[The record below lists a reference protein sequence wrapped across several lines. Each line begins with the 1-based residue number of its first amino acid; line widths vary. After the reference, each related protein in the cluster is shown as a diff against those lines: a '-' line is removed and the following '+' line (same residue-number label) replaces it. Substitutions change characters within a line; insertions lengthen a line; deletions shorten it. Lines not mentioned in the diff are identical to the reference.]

1 MTYEKH
7 EQPQGLNDGR
17 AGAGHKPQ
25 MQQPPET
32 PIRQMH
38 EPSMQQLSEPREQAQ
53 PQAPEERKDGSMSII
68 AHLEELRKRLIYS
81 IAAVA
86 VGSGVA
92 YFYIDEIMRCLTAPA
107 GKLYYMQPAEAF
119 FTYLKIA
126 VFGGFL
132 LALPVIFY
140 EIWRFILPALTVR
153 ERKALLLIVPL
164 SVVLFVVG
172 IAFSFTLVLPAA
184 IRFFNE
190 KYPVD
195 LLIVGRGGGSA
206 EDLWAFNEEPVV
218 RAIYDSVIPVI
229 SAVGHETDTTLA
241 DYVSDVRAATPSQ
254 AAEIAVP
261 EAAVQSRRI
270 AEYEARLHKAV
281 QSRLAYERERTAR
294 LSAAFLKRQ
303 PQALL
308 AARRQRL
315 DAASEALFQGMRRI
329 FLEKRHAFRVAAEK
343 LEMLSPL
350 HVIGRGYSIV
360 EKSGRTVRS
369 MKELTVGDEVLVRL
383 SDGGFDAVVRH
394 VQEGGL

>member
-7 EQPQGLNDGR
+7 EQPQGLNDGQ
-17 AGAGHKPQ
+17 AGAGHEPQ
-25 MQQPPET
+25 MQQPPE
-32 PIRQMH
+32 PQIRQMH
-38 EPSMQQLSEPREQAQ
+38 EPPMQQLSEPREQAGQ
-53 PQAPEERKDGSMSII
+53 QASEERKDGSMSII

-184 IRFFNE
+184 IRFFIGFGTDN
-190 KYPVD
+190 
-195 LLIVGRGGGSA
+195 L
-206 EDLWAFNEEPVV
+206 EP
-218 RAIYDSVIPVI
+218 
-229 SAVGHETDTTLA
+229 
-241 DYVSDVRAATPSQ
+241 
-254 AAEIAVP
+254 
-261 EAAVQSRRI
+261 
-270 AEYEARLHKAV
+270 
-281 QSRLAYERERTAR
+281 
-294 LSAAFLKRQ
+294 
-303 PQALL
+303 
-308 AARRQRL
+308 
-315 DAASEALFQGMRRI
+315 LFC
-329 FLEKRHAFRVAAEK
+329 
-343 LEMLSPL
+343 
-350 HVIGRGYSIV
+350 IG
-360 EKSGRTVRS
+360 K
-369 MKELTVGDEVLVRL
+369 
-383 SDGGFDAVVRH
+383 
-394 VQEGGL
+394 

>member
-7 EQPQGLNDGR
+7 EQPQGLNDGK
-17 AGAGHKPQ
+17 AGHEPQ
-25 MQQPPET
+25 MQQLPET

-38 EPSMQQLSEPREQAQ
+38 EPSMQQLSEPREQAPQ
-53 PQAPEERKDGSMSII
+53 QAPEERRDGSMSII

-184 IRFFNE
+184 IRFFIGFGTDNLE
-190 KYPVD
+190 PLFSLGKYLD
-195 LLIVGRGGGSA
+195 WKQQRIVVFLS
-206 EDLWAFNEEPVV
+206 F
-218 RAIYDSVIPVI
+218 VIGAVI
-229 SAVGHETDTTLA
+229 SPTP
-241 DYVSDVRAATPSQ
+241 DVFSQ
-254 AAEIAVP
+254 TMIAVP
-261 EAAVQSRRI
+261 MI
-270 AEYEARLHKAV
+270 LLYEI
-281 QSRLAYERERTAR
+281 SY
-294 LSAAFLKRQ
+294 
-303 PQALL
+303 
-308 AARRQRL
+308 
-315 DAASEALFQGMRRI
+315 
-329 FLEKRHAFRVAAEK
+329 
-343 LEMLSPL
+343 
-350 HVIGRGYSIV
+350 VI
-360 EKSGRTVRS
+360 VRFILR
-369 MKELTVGDEVLVRL
+369 K
-383 SDGGFDAVVRH
+383 
-394 VQEGGL
+394 

>member
-7 EQPQGLNDGR
+7 EQPQGLSDGQ
-17 AGAGHKPQ
+17 AGAKQPQ
-25 MQQPPET
+25 IQQPP
-32 PIRQMH
+32 IQQMH
-38 EPSMQQLSEPREQAQ
+38 EPSMQQPSEPREQARQ
-53 PQAPEERKDGSMSII
+53 QAPEERKDGSMSII

-184 IRFFNE
+184 IRFFIGFGTDNLE
-190 KYPVD
+190 PLFSLGKYLDFV
-195 LLIVGRGGGSA
+195 LFSRSSGS
-206 EDLWAFNEEPVV
+206 
-218 RAIYDSVIPVI
+218 
-229 SAVGHETDTTLA
+229 SALPFSGSSSASWCFCLSSSA
-241 DYVSDVRAATPSQ
+241 LSFP
-254 AAEIAVP
+254 
-261 EAAVQSRRI
+261 RRPMF
-270 AEYEARLHKAV
+270 
-281 QSRLAYERERTAR
+281 
-294 LSAAFLKRQ
+294 FL
-303 PQALL
+303 
-308 AARRQRL
+308 RR
-315 DAASEALFQGMRRI
+315 
-329 FLEKRHAFRVAAEK
+329 
-343 LEMLSPL
+343 
-350 HVIGRGYSIV
+350 
-360 EKSGRTVRS
+360 
-369 MKELTVGDEVLVRL
+369 
-383 SDGGFDAVVRH
+383 
-394 VQEGGL
+394 